1 MIINLP
7 TKRISVISVTFQ
19 RVLPTRWRRKLVG
32 IYMERN
38 YVTVALCVLLL
49 SFNGRFLRKQVGQF
63 RKKLRYVE
71 LVFTVWISSC
81 SARMNEPAY

>member
-49 SFNGRFLRKQVGQF
+49 SFNGRFLRKHKSV
-63 RKKLRYVE
+63 
-71 LVFTVWISSC
+71 SSF
-81 SARMNEPAY
+81 

>member
-49 SFNGRFLRKQVGQF
+49 SFNGRFLRKHKSVSSEKNSDTWNWFLQF
-63 RKKLRYVE
+63 GYLR
-71 LVFTVWISSC
+71 
-81 SARMNEPAY
+81 ARPE